1 MTKLFEHAVQRV
13 RTLPPE
19 LQDEY
24 ARVLLRLA
32 GDEGDEP
39 VHQLGREEK
48 ASLATSRAQAARGEF
63 ATDEE
68 VRAVWAKHGL

>member
-48 ASLATSRAQAARGEF
+48 ASLATSRAQAV
-63 ATDEE
+63 ATDED

>member
-24 ARVLLRLA
+24 ARVFLRLA

-48 ASLATSRAQAARGEF
+48 ASLAMSRAQAARGEF

-68 VRAVWAKHGL
+68 VRAIWAKHGL